1 MGILVIG
8 NNICADSKKISSDH
22 FMEPKGLGYFANNL
36 PEDSLFM
43 EEGDFVGH
51 P

>member
-1 MGILVIG
+1 MEDNRSHEL
-8 NNICADSKKISSDH
+8 NSSKKISSHH

-36 PEDSLFM
+36 LEDSLFM